1 MTLKI
6 KPDDLQLL
14 KDITVAYDTEER
26 RQLYREG
33 KYPRAEFTKNVN
45 KRYRWDLLFAS
56 GGRFHNGN
64 FLSQLYTYLNDS
76 HIDSALK
83 SLVKDF

>member
-1 MTLKI
+1 MKMTDADFQKLATRVV
-6 KPDDLQLL
+6 PL
-14 KDITVAYDTEER
+14 DTQER
-26 RQLYREG
+26 RQIYREG
-33 KYPRAEFTKNVN
+33 KYPRAEFTKDVN

-83 SLVKDF
+83 SLVKDL